1 MLHKQK
7 ELTKEDN
14 TAKEQ
19 QIETTI
25 PFSVLISVYK
35 KEKTEYLKQA
45 LQSVV
50 DQTLRPTEIVI
61 VKDGLLTKELDDC
74 IEDFQKEYPKLFKIL
89 AFKENRGL
97 GLALRDGVKACKYE
111 YIARMDSDDISK
123 PDRFEK
129 QFGYLQKHPETALLG
144 TWITEFSKDEN
155 KPDTVTKLPCI
166 HQEIIKFAKR
176 RNPFRHVTVV
186 FKKISVIQS
195 GNYRE
200 FLWFEDYDLFV
211 RILQKGYIAANIPEY
226 LVNVRADKD
235 MFTRRGGWQYLK
247 QDYKFQKQLLKT
259 KFIGKTVFIINITI
273 RSIVRLIPNK
283 LRSYFYKKFM
293 RQKYFERV
301 NNLWKNFQ

>member
-35 KEKTEYLKQA
+35 KEKAEYLKQA
-45 LQSVV
+45 LQSIIN
-50 DQTLRPTEIVI
+50 QTLKPTEILI
-61 VKDGLLTKELDDC
+61 VKDGLLTKELDEC
-74 IEDFQKEYPKLFKIL
+74 IEDLQKQHPKLFKIL

-97 GLALRDGVKACKYE
+97 GLALRDGVQACKYE

-123 PDRFEK
+123 LDRFEK
-129 QFGYLQKHPETALLG
+129 QFNYLQKHPETALLG

-155 KPDTVTKLPCI
+155 NPDTVTKLPCI

-186 FKKISVIQS
+186 LKKSAVIQS
-195 GNYRE
+195 GNYRD

-211 RILQKGYIAANIPEY
+211 RILQKGYIAANIPEC

-235 MFTRRGGWQYLK
+235 MFARRGGWQYLK
-247 QDYKFQKQLLKT
+247 QDYKFQKQILKT
-259 KFIGKTVFIINITI
+259 KYIGKTDFLINIII

-283 LRSYFYKKFM
+283 LRSYLYKIFL
-293 RQKYFERV
+293 RSES
-301 NNLWKNFQ
+301 